1 MKVLLVIFLIFT
13 VAFSSAFGQ
22 SVPQDTPFADMKIS
36 SKKFLYIGFEKSTT
50 ENERLSILNKTSAAD
65 LEELNLMDYPLF
77 RIEFTDDE
85 SGVHSFKE
93 AFALLKNEPGVMFVS
108 DKQNWEESEIKNISI
123 KRQGNMNIPDEKK
136 LPKSSKAYYH
146 NIILNHMPGLNRCV
160 EKQYPIEKRKKVKAL
175 YEIVINKKGAVEKVR
190 LLSSNIRP
198 LKLKTCLK
206 KKILS
211 WHDFPRRRENENLTV
226 KFKFSY

>member
-1 MKVLLVIFLIFT
+1 MKILLLVLLIFT
-13 VAFSSAFGQ
+13 LYFSSAFSQ
-22 SVPQDTPFADMKIS
+22 STPQDTPFADIKIS
-36 SKKFLYIGFEKSTT
+36 GKKFLYIGFEKTTT
-50 ENERLSILNKTSAAD
+50 ETQRFSILNKTLAAEI
-65 LEELNLMDYPLF
+65 EELTLMDYPLF
-77 RIEFTDDE
+77 RIEFADDQ
-85 SGVHSFKE
+85 SGIQSFE
-93 AFALLKNEPGVMFVS
+93 ETFTLLKNEPGVMFVS
-108 DKQNWEESEIKNISI
+108 DKQNWDESETKNISI
-123 KRQGNMNIPDEKK
+123 KRQGNMNIPAEKS

-175 YEIVINKKGAVEKVR
+175 CEIVINKKGAVEKVR
-190 LLSSNIRP
+190 LLSSNIKPPQLR
-198 LKLKTCLK
+198 TCLK